1 MKKLNQIFSLLAC
14 CLMMMAV
21 AIQRDGKI
29 VGHDLTEKPTET
41 VSKTD
46 SIYTES
52 DGTIVVNTT
61 SLGQKITGYGGA
73 VPLEIRV
80 KNNKIVKVTALANT
94 ETPEFFEEASALLE
108 AWNGATVDEA
118 LKKEVDA
125 VSGATMSSNAIIGN
139 MRVGLETL
147 QASGETGGTQF
158 AGLQNLLKSP
168 KLLIGLLV
176 VLMAAILPLFIKSK
190 RYHIIQLL
198 LNVIVLGFWCGSFIS
213 YSLMVNFLSNGI
225 NVWASLIAIVMLVCA
240 FIYPLFGKKSYY
252 CQHICPF
259 GSMQELAGKCTKK
272 KWKLGATTVKWLDR
286 FRLLL
291 WAVLMFC
298 MWSGVFFAWMDYEP
312 FIAFIFQSASWI
324 VIAIAALFILLS
336 FFVTRPYCRFVCPT
350 GTLFKLSQSSK

>member
-1 MKKLNQIFSLLAC
+1 
-14 CLMMMAV
+14 
-21 AIQRDGKI
+21 
-29 VGHDLTEKPTET
+29 
-41 VSKTD
+41 
-46 SIYTES
+46 
-52 DGTIVVNTT
+52 
-61 SLGQKITGYGGA
+61 
-73 VPLEIRV
+73 
-80 KNNKIVKVTALANT
+80 
-94 ETPEFFEEASALLE
+94 
-108 AWNGATVDEA
+108 
-118 LKKEVDA
+118 
-125 VSGATMSSNAIIGN
+125 
-139 MRVGLETL
+139 
-147 QASGETGGTQF
+147 
-158 AGLQNLLKSP
+158 
-168 KLLIGLLV
+168 
-176 VLMAAILPLFIKSK
+176 
-190 RYHIIQLL
+190 
-198 LNVIVLGFWCGSFIS
+198 
-213 YSLMVNFLSNGI
+213 MVNFLSNGI

-324 VIAIAALFILLS
+324 VIAIAAIFILLS